1 MIVVSDVARGRALR
15 ATATAAE
22 RRCCSRQLHTRWS
35 LRRGVRLDLWK
46 PRRVRAGLLPVS
58 RLEEVAPSVVAA
70 LGQREVL
77 VVRGPALRRGRRGR
91 LAGRRVRQRPDLGLG
106 GGDGHAAVAGA
117 PQLLLHAVAQHLV
130 LLVVVLVLL
139 LVHVVVAHHLLG
151 LALVICKVIIVIK
164 RFVVLLVL
172 LQLTLG
178 FHVVH
183 GI

>member
-1 MIVVSDVARGRALR
+1 MIIVSDVSWGRALH

-35 LRRGVRLDLWK
+35 LRRGIRLDLRK

-77 VVRGPALRRGRRGR
+77 VVRGPALRGGRRGR
-91 LAGRRVRQRPDLGLG
+91 LAGRRVCQRPDLRLG
-106 GGDGHAAVAGA
+106 GGDRHSAIAAT

-130 LLVVVLVLL
+130 LLVVVP
-139 LVHVVVAHHLLG
+139 VHVVVAHHLLG

-164 RFVVLLVL
+164 RFVVLQLLL

>member
-22 RRCCSRQLHTRWS
+22 RRHCSRQLHTRWS
-35 LRRGVRLDLWK
+35 LRRGIRLDLRK

-58 RLEEVAPSVVAA
+58 RLEEMSPPVVAA

-77 VVRGPALRRGRRGR
+77 VVRGPALRGGRRGR

-106 GGDGHAAVAGA
+106 GRYGHPAVSAA
-117 PQLLLHAVAQHLV
+117 PQFLLHPVAQHLV
-130 LLVVVLVLL
+130 LVVGV
-139 LVHVVVAHHLLG
+139 LVHVVMSHHLLG

-164 RFVVLLVL
+164 RFVVVLLLL
-172 LQLTLG
+172 LQLALG